1 MMTVE
6 DSRKVQVANVFKQG
20 NLAATL
26 RRTNTGAV
34 EFHYLPGYAPSGVP
48 VAFSLPVTP
57 EPVVTPSGGVPAFF
71 AGLLPEGYRLTSLR
85 QRIKVSASDEL
96 SLLLAVGGDTPG
108 DVQVLPEGMGVDD
121 GEAAPIA
128 AFHDSVG
135 NDDFSE
141 VRNALDLHSIPG
153 VQDKVSPQMIS
164 VPVSDNFSQS
174 ILKLNPADYPGLVE
188 NEFAHLE
195 AARKLGLP
203 VAKARMVRDKSGE
216 SGWAGAAFGLRRRHA
231 NFGSHASPKIQ
242 HDCGADCGCHG

>member
-1 MMTVE
+1 MFS
-6 DSRKVQVANVFKQG
+6 SRG
-20 NLAATL
+20 TWL
-26 RRTNTGAV
+26 
-34 EFHYLPGYAPSGVP
+34 
-48 VAFSLPVTP
+48 
-57 EPVVTPSGGVPAFF
+57 
-71 AGLLPEGYRLTSLR
+71 
-85 QRIKVSASDEL
+85 
-96 SLLLAVGGDTPG
+96 
-108 DVQVLPEGMGVDD
+108 LPEGMGVDD

-164 VPVSDNFSQS
+164 VPVSDNFSHS

-242 HDCGADCGCHG
+242 HDFGADCGCHG